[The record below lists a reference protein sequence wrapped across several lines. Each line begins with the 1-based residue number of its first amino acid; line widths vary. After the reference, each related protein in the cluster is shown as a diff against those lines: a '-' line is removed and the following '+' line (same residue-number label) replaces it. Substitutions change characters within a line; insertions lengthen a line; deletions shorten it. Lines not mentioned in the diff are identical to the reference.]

1 MKIDFSLLY
10 EKAREAAGHRVLT
23 PYTEAGSVG
32 AAILT
37 KSGKIYTG
45 VNIDTACS
53 MGFCAEHAAA
63 AAMVTAGE
71 CEIVAVAAVDDKGD
85 VVPPCGRCRQFLVQL
100 GSENEKAQVLVE
112 KDKVMRL
119 EELLPYDWRK
129 IRPRELLLIPHTAA
143 TSSIEISFWKFCS
156 I

>member
-1 MKIDFSLLY
+1 MKIDFSLLC
-10 EKAREAAGHRVLT
+10 EKARQVAGHRVLT

-71 CEIVAVAAVDDKGD
+71 CEIIAVAAVDDKGD

-100 GSENEKAQVLVE
+100 GPENEKAQVLVE
-112 KDKVMRL
+112 KDKVMLL

-129 IRPRELLLIPHTAA
+129 VRPRD
-143 TSSIEISFWKFCS
+143 
-156 I
+156 

>member
-1 MKIDFSLLY
+1 MPKMKT
-10 EKAREAAGHRVLT
+10 HR
-23 PYTEAGSVG
+23 G
-32 AAILT
+32 AAKRFSLT

-100 GSENEKAQVLVE
+100 GPENEKAQVLVE

-129 IRPRELLLIPHTAA
+129 IRPRD
-143 TSSIEISFWKFCS
+143 
-156 I
+156 

>member
-1 MKIDFSLLY
+1 
-10 EKAREAAGHRVLT
+10 
-23 PYTEAGSVG
+23 
-32 AAILT
+32 
-37 KSGKIYTG
+37 
-45 VNIDTACS
+45 

-129 IRPRELLLIPHTAA
+129 IRPRD
-143 TSSIEISFWKFCS
+143 
-156 I
+156 

>member
-10 EKAREAAGHRVLT
+10 EKARQAAGHRVLT

-32 AAILT
+32 AAILA

-71 CEIVAVAAVDDKGD
+71 CEIVAVAAV
-85 VVPPCGRCRQFLVQL
+85 QL
-100 GSENEKAQVLVE
+100 GPENEKAQVLVE
-112 KDKVMRL
+112 KDKVMPL

-129 IRPRELLLIPHTAA
+129 VRPRD
-143 TSSIEISFWKFCS
+143 
-156 I
+156 

>member
-10 EKAREAAGHRVLT
+10 EKARQAAGHRVLT

-53 MGFCAEHAAA
+53 MGFCAEHRH
-63 AAMVTAGE
+63 
-71 CEIVAVAAVDDKGD
+71 GD
-85 VVPPCGRCRQFLVQL
+85 R
-100 GSENEKAQVLVE
+100 
-112 KDKVMRL
+112 
-119 EELLPYDWRK
+119 WRM
-129 IRPRELLLIPHTAA
+129 
-143 TSSIEISFWKFCS
+143 
-156 I
+156 